1 MKRSIRYPTATLLA
15 TGVLLALVTPA
26 LQAQPIYRIIG
37 PDGRVIFSDQP
48 PAANGKTTVLGSGGR
63 ADSSSASGA
72 LPFELRQIASRFP
85 VTLYSGDNCAPC
97 NNGRA
102 LLAGRGIPF
111 AERTVGT
118 PQDGEALQRLS
129 GDTSLPLLMIGGQ
142 KIRGFLASEWTQYLD
157 AAGYPASSQLP
168 PGYRNPPPTPLVAL
182 PKPAPVEAGQGR
194 ADTPSPTLEQPRPA
208 PASNPA
214 DNPAGITF

>member
-1 MKRSIRYPTATLLA
+1 MKRSIGQHTARRLA
-15 TGVLLALVTPA
+15 IGILSVLAVPV
-26 LQAQPIYRIIG
+26 LQAQAIYRITG
-37 PDGRVIFSDQP
+37 PDGRVTFSDQP
-48 PAANGKTTVLGSGGR
+48 PAPNGKTTVLGSGGR
-63 ADSSSASGA
+63 SDSSAASGA

-85 VTLYSGDNCAPC
+85 VTLYSGDSCPPC

-111 AERTVGT
+111 AERTVTT

-129 GDTSLPLLMIGGQ
+129 GDTSLPFLMIGGQ
-142 KIRGFLASEWTQYLD
+142 KIRGFLASDWTQYLD

-194 ADTPSPTLEQPRPA
+194 SDTASPALEQPRP